1 MPFVQLHQRISA
13 KSSGQTSP
21 TCTAVYKLP
30 TLPMKSVAKLGLYSG
45 SNAHIFKKIKSRLK
59 SAGKSI
65 THAQVSQSIDNRL
78 SRLSQ
83 SMVRQVSRSYSLTPG
98 TSLYIY
104 GSLKLKLH
112 LARHDTTR
120 PVRHVGRVET
130 SVSIRARLQL
140 DTAKVRGLDTSNVSC
155 RVEMWRDEPSG
166 ICA

>member
-98 TSLYIY
+98 TSLHIRLFKAQITP
-104 GSLKLKLH
+104 GSS
-112 LARHDTTR
+112 RHDATR
-120 PVRHVGRVET
+120 STCRA
-130 SVSIRARLQL
+130 SVSIRARRQ
-140 DTAKVRGLDTSNVSC
+140 ARYSQSAWARHVERVVSC
-155 RVEMWRDEPSG
+155 RDVT
-166 ICA
+166 